1 MATCSD
7 ESHACLTSCSEAP
20 VTEVPATERSR
31 DSSSCLRVSEW
42 PLKRYGRFMP
52 GALATA
58 SGSWKV
64 LESDEESGVLVL
76 TIVISGHF
84 FISRG
89 KKVLEGFSLID
100 ASKWLKIVRNADC
113 MLFGSKIKNKHR
125 MFRVQFAGDS
135 KTQKEEHCYSCV
147 QKLDEYVPVQV
158 MDAAR
163 LELQQSHSQPLE
175 DEDQVKDAEQNQ
187 PVQHT
192 DLLKTNFALPLAY
205 QQSAWSAEDLGSF
218 IRLCLLDQNFPA
230 FVEEVEKQL
239 KKMTEG

>member
-1 MATCSD
+1 
-7 ESHACLTSCSEAP
+7 
-20 VTEVPATERSR
+20 
-31 DSSSCLRVSEW
+31 
-42 PLKRYGRFMP
+42 
-52 GALATA
+52 
-58 SGSWKV
+58 
-64 LESDEESGVLVL
+64 
-76 TIVISGHF
+76 
-84 FISRG
+84 
-89 KKVLEGFSLID
+89 
-100 ASKWLKIVRNADC
+100 
-113 MLFGSKIKNKHR
+113 

-192 DLLKTNFALPLAY
+192 VRPAQERVIVAKLAQDLLKTNFALPLAY